1 MSLLLTLCAWWH
13 YLRRFLTSCFASIFL
28 ERWNGNSPISSFCS
42 FLSTTTRK
50 VPSHQQP
57 SSSGPAMTWETILIM
72 SSLRKSSKS
81 GEPAKLP
88 KFSLFGSSKVF
99 NSFYYDLS
107 TDCVEKNRL
116 NCIWLFFLTGGSV
129 TASAQFSSSLRFSFD
144 RMASMTAF
152 NASSEANE
160 MLKGLR
166 YFEKTSKLNP
176 DKKAMSWGEV
186 NKFSNKLFS
195 ILFNFFYYYLSN
207 QMPSLY
213 TIHLL

>member
-1 MSLLLTLCAWWH
+1 M
-13 YLRRFLTSCFASIFL
+13 
-28 ERWNGNSPISSFCS
+28 
-42 FLSTTTRK
+42 
-50 VPSHQQP
+50 PSHQQP

-72 SSLRKSSKS
+72 SSLRTSSKS

-116 NCIWLFFLTGGSV
+116 NCIWLIFRTGGSV